1 MMGKVF
7 SPTSSTQRTRSKR
20 ENRCIIRYFKS
31 ILCRKGLGGGEVSP
45 RSSVSR
51 PKFDNS
57 SQGLNEEEYG
67 DEELYG
73 DEVPA
78 QDDGEEL

>member
-1 MMGKVF
+1 MPKVY
-7 SPTSSTQRTRSKR
+7 SPTSLTLRTQSRR
-20 ENRCIIRYFKS
+20 ENLCIIRHLKS
-31 ILCRKGLGGGEVSP
+31 ILCRKGMVGGEGSP
-45 RSSVSR
+45 RTSLSR
-51 PKFDNS
+51 PRFENS

-73 DEVPA
+73 DEVPV